1 MGREINV
8 GANNTDTTDD
18 PGVLVEKF
26 RGCRIGRFI
35 GKGNAENR
43 PNFEAVESAHGCS
56 GNVCGDRKL
65 KKPYQVDRKLKKPY
79 QVDAVRFPPDPAF
92 VSDYRRVPHGL

>member
-1 MGREINV
+1 MGRENYV

-56 GNVCGDRKL
+56 GNVCGDMKL
-65 KKPYQVDRKLKKPY
+65 RKPY

-92 VSDYRRVPHGL
+92 VSDYNWKEI

>member
-1 MGREINV
+1 MNGHDQMRWR
-8 GANNTDTTDD
+8 GD
-18 PGVLVEKF
+18 EKF

-43 PNFEAVESAHGCS
+43 PNIEAVESAHGCS

-65 KKPYQVDRKLKKPY
+65 KKPYQVD
-79 QVDAVRFPPDPAF
+79 AVRFPPDLAF
-92 VSDYRRVPHGL
+92 VSDYN